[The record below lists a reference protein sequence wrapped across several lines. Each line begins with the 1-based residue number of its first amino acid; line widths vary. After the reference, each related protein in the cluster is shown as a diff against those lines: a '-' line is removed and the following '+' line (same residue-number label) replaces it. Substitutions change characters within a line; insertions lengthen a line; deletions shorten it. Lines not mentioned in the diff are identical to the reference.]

1 MCFRTAVS
9 ENKEN
14 VPDFCHLYLTSKKE
28 FTDLRKQQTVVL
40 KGTLNTASEIPIGT
54 TALHRSSDYCPL
66 FEDGQV
72 RIVTTTRSTR
82 ENKETKKHKGIL
94 KSD

>member
-1 MCFRTAVS
+1 MYFRTTVS

-28 FTDLRKQQTVVL
+28 FTDLREQQIVVL
-40 KGTLNTASEIPIGT
+40 KGTPNTASEIPIGT
-54 TALHRSSDYCPL
+54 TALRMSSDYCPQ

-72 RIVTTTRSTR
+72 RIVTTQSTR
-82 ENKETKKHKGIL
+82 ENKETKKTQRHTK
-94 KSD
+94 K